1 MSSESP
7 QVEYRRLG
15 KSGLRVSVPI
25 LGAMSFGND
34 QWAPWVIKEAEALPL
49 LEAAWKRGV
58 TCVNPYLL
66 IDLGPDLF
74 LIQYLGHG
82 QRVQQR

>member
-58 TCVNPYLL
+58 TYVNMYLL
-66 IDLGPDLF
+66 IDFGPDSL

>member
-1 MSSESP
+1 MSSP

-34 QWAPWVIKEAEALPL
+34 QWAGSWVLNEDQVRSAGIAKSMSLTVACRPS
-49 LEAAWKRGV
+49 R
-58 TCVNPYLL
+58 
-66 IDLGPDLF
+66 F
-74 LIQYLGHG
+74 
-82 QRVQQR
+82 